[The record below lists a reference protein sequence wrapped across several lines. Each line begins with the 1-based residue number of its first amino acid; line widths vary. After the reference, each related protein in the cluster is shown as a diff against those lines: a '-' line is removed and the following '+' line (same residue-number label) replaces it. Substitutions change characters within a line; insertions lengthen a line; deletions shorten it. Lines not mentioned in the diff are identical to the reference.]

1 MKLKS
6 EKILVKYF
14 LLQHNDSGQ
23 FDARKIPGASC
34 INFVEDFMQQ
44 KMLNNFHASIR
55 WKTDF

>member
-44 KMLNNFHASIR
+44 KMLNNFPASIR
-55 WKTDF
+55 